1 MTSTRNSILAI
12 GLCVLIPAAA
22 FAQLSITNDLSHMD
36 TANPGQTYFGSVKVK
51 NNGAK
56 EERVRLYQNDYLF
69 FADGS
74 NQFGEPGL
82 LPRSSANW
90 IKLAEAEIVLAPGKE
105 QEVPYTVSVPAKG
118 DLIGTYWSLI
128 MVQAI
133 TKSLLNP
140 ENQAEDTVGI
150 SAGLRFAVQV
160 ATHIGDTG
168 KRSLRFFDTKVDKG
182 ELFSTLRI
190 SLENNGER
198 KLVAVPYADV
208 YSAAGQAVGRIQ
220 GSARGL
226 YPGTSIRME
235 FPLKDMVPGRYK
247 IQVVADCGG
256 NDLFGAVYSLELK

>member
-1 MTSTRNSILAI
+1 MSTNRNSLLAY
-12 GLCVLIPAAA
+12 GLCLLLPAAA
-22 FAQLSITNDLSHMD
+22 FGQLSITNDLSHLD

-90 IKLAEAEIVLAPGKE
+90 IKLAESEIVLAPGNE
-105 QEVPYTVSVPAKG
+105 QEVPYTVSVPARD
-118 DLIGTYWSLI
+118 DLIGSYWSLI

-140 ENQAEDTVGI
+140 DNQAEDTVGV

-160 ATHIGDTG
+160 ATNIGDTG
-168 KRSLRFFDTKVDKG
+168 KRSLRFFDTKLDQG
-182 ELFSTLRI
+182 EQYSTLRL

-208 YSAAGQAVGRIQ
+208 YSLKGQAIGRIQ

-226 YPGTSIRME
+226 YPGTSIRVE
-235 FPLKDMVPGRYK
+235 FPLKEIVPGRYK